1 MKKID
6 MMNKIEEIV
15 KETVELLKQINMEED
30 SFKDVFK
37 DFRDNKRDE
46 WSDSYNFSNVMHYSR
61 FNDNFISSVEFEM
74 SYDREHMEDIT
85 VYELKDDLKAV
96 KNFYKF
102 VNNFVENHPELV
114 DQYEKEKEEMYAKFR
129 EENKED
135 FNNFKNSISEEDIEE
150 AELVVWTINEK
161 LNKCPY
167 LLSDGDKDILKV
179 IAKHKKDFRL
189 GILDNDDLFHIL
201 PGGYFEDIS
210 EARKCFVERLIDKL
224 GYYKN
229 MYMNYRYEEFERLI
243 DACNVLNEMFNIDS
257 LGNIIVD
264 K

>member
-1 MKKID
+1 MKKIE

-15 KETVELLKQINMEED
+15 EKTVELLKQINMEED
-30 SFKDVFK
+30 SFRKDFN

-46 WSDSYNFSNVMHYSR
+46 WGDSYNFSNVMHYSR

-85 VYELKDDLKAV
+85 AYELKDDLKAV

-102 VNNFVENHPELV
+102 VKNFVENNPELV
-114 DQYEKEKEEMYAKFR
+114 EKYEDEQQEMYAKFR

-135 FNNFKNSISEEDIEE
+135 LNNFKNYISEEDIEE
-150 AELVVWTINEK
+150 AEVTLWTINEK
-161 LNKCPY
+161 LIKCPK

-179 IAKHKKDFRL
+179 IAKYKKTFRL
-189 GILDNDDLFHIL
+189 GIIDDGFHIL

-243 DACNVLNEMFNIDS
+243 DACNVLNEMFNVDS

>member
-1 MKKID
+1 MKKIE
-6 MMNKIEEIV
+6 MMDKIEEIV
-15 KETVELLKQINMEED
+15 EKTIELLNDCGEATRISND
-30 SFKDVFK
+30 FYNNNKD
-37 DFRDNKRDE
+37 E
-46 WSDSYNFSNVMHYSR
+46 YIDSYNFREVMAR
-61 FNDNFISSVEFEM
+61 RNECPISALEFEL

-85 VYELKDDLKAV
+85 AYELKDDLKAV

-102 VNNFVENHPELV
+102 VKNFVENHPELV
-114 DQYEKEKEEMYAKFR
+114 EQYEKEKEEMYAKFR

-135 FNNFKNSISEEDIEE
+135 FNNFKNSISEEDINE
-150 AELVVWTINEK
+150 AEVTLWTINEK
-161 LNKCPY
+161 LIKCPK

-179 IAKHKKDFRL
+179 IAKHKKDFSL
-189 GILDNDDLFHIL
+189 GIIDDLFHIL

-229 MYMNYRYEEFERLI
+229 MYMNYRYEEFECLI
-243 DACNVLNEMFNIDS
+243 DACNVLNEIFTVDS

>member
-1 MKKID
+1 MKKIE

-15 KETVELLKQINMEED
+15 EKTVELLKQINMEEY
-30 SFKDVFK
+30 SFRKDFN

-85 VYELKDDLKAV
+85 AYELKDDLKAV

-102 VNNFVENHPELV
+102 VKNFVENNPELV
-114 DQYEKEKEEMYAKFR
+114 EKYEDEQQEMYAKFR

-135 FNNFKNSISEEDIEE
+135 LNNFKNYISEEDIEE
-150 AELVVWTINEK
+150 AEVTLWTINEK
-161 LNKCPY
+161 LIKCPK

-179 IAKHKKDFRL
+179 IAKYKKTFRL
-189 GILDNDDLFHIL
+189 GIIDDGFHIL

-243 DACNVLNEMFNIDS
+243 DACNVLNEMFNVDS

>member
-1 MKKID
+1 MKKIE

-15 KETVELLKQINMEED
+15 EKTIELLKQINIEED
-30 SFKDVFK
+30 SFRNAFNY
-37 DFRDNKRDE
+37 FRDNKRDE
-46 WSDSYNFSNVMHYSR
+46 WCDSYNFSNVMHYSR
-61 FNDNFISSVEFEM
+61 FNNNFISSVEFEM
-74 SYDREHMEDIT
+74 SYDREHIEDIT

-114 DQYEKEKEEMYAKFR
+114 EKYEDEQEEMYAKFR

-135 FNNFKNSISEEDIEE
+135 FNNFKKTISTEDIEE

-161 LNKCPY
+161 LIKCPKM
-167 LLSDGDKDILKV
+167 LSDGDKDILKV
-179 IAKHKKDFRL
+179 IAKHKKDFRW
-189 GILDNDDLFHIL
+189 GILDDDDLFHIL

-229 MYMNYRYEEFERLI
+229 MYMNYRYEEFKCLI

>member
-1 MKKID
+1 MKKIE

-15 KETVELLKQINMEED
+15 EKTIELLNDCGEATRISN
-30 SFKDVFK
+30 
-37 DFRDNKRDE
+37 DFYNNNTDE
-46 WSDSYNFSNVMHYSR
+46 YIDSYNFREVMAR
-61 FNDNFISSVEFEM
+61 RNECPISALEYHM

-85 VYELKDDLKAV
+85 AYELKDDLKAV

-102 VNNFVENHPELV
+102 VKNFVENHPELV
-114 DQYEKEKEEMYAKFR
+114 EQYEKEKEEMYAKFR

-135 FNNFKNSISEEDIEE
+135 FNNFKNSISEEDINE
-150 AELVVWTINEK
+150 AEVTLWTINEK
-161 LNKCPY
+161 LIKCPK

-179 IAKHKKDFRL
+179 IAKHKKDFCF
-189 GILDNDDLFHIL
+189 GIIDDDDSFHIL

-229 MYMNYRYEEFERLI
+229 MYMNYRYEEFECLI
-243 DACNVLNEMFNIDS
+243 DACNVLNEIFTVDS

>member
-1 MKKID
+1 MKKIE

-15 KETVELLKQINMEED
+15 ENTVELLKQINIEED
-30 SFKDVFK
+30 SFRKVFN
-37 DFRDNKRDE
+37 DFRDNKSDE
-46 WSDSYNFSNVMHYSR
+46 WRNSYNFSNVMHYSR
-61 FNDNFISSVEFEM
+61 FNGNFVSALEFEL

-102 VNNFVENHPELV
+102 VKNFVENHPELV
-114 DQYEKEKEEMYAKFR
+114 EQYEKEKEEMYAKFR

-135 FNNFKNSISEEDIEE
+135 FNNFKNSISEEDINE
-150 AELVVWTINEK
+150 AEVTLWTINEK
-161 LNKCPY
+161 LIKCPKF
-167 LLSDGDKDILKV
+167 LSDGDKDILKV
-179 IAKHKKDFRL
+179 IAKHKKDFSL

-229 MYMNYRYEEFERLI
+229 MYMNYRYEEFECLI
-243 DACNVLNEMFNIDS
+243 DACNVLNEIFTIDS

>member
-1 MKKID
+1 MKKIEI
-6 MMNKIEEIV
+6 MNKIEEIV
-15 KETVELLKQINMEED
+15 ENTVELLKQINIEED
-30 SFKDVFK
+30 SFRKVFN
-37 DFRDNKRDE
+37 DFRDNKSDE
-46 WSDSYNFSNVMHYSR
+46 WRNSDNFSNVMHYSR
-61 FNDNFISSVEFEM
+61 FNDNFVSALEFEL
-74 SYDREHMEDIT
+74 SYDREHIEDIT

-102 VNNFVENHPELV
+102 VKNFVENHPELV
-114 DQYEKEKEEMYAKFR
+114 EQYEKEKEEMYAKFR

-150 AELVVWTINEK
+150 AEVTLWTINEK
-161 LNKCPY
+161 LIKCPK

-189 GILDNDDLFHIL
+189 GIIDDLFHIL

-210 EARKCFVERLIDKL
+210 EARKCFVERLVDKL

-229 MYMNYRYEEFERLI
+229 MYMNYRYEEFECLI
-243 DACNVLNEMFNIDS
+243 DACNVLNEIFTVDS

>member
-1 MKKID
+1 MKKIE

-15 KETVELLKQINMEED
+15 ENTVELLKQINIEED
-30 SFKDVFK
+30 SFRKVFN

-61 FNDNFISSVEFEM
+61 FNDNFVSAVEFEL

-85 VYELKDDLKAV
+85 VYELKDDFKAIKKFYELV
-96 KNFYKF
+96 KK
-102 VNNFVENHPELV
+102 FVENNPELV
-114 DQYEKEKEEMYAKFR
+114 KQYEKEKEEMYAKFR

-135 FNNFKNSISEEDIEE
+135 FNNFKNSISEEDINE
-150 AELVVWTINEK
+150 AEVTLWTINEK
-161 LNKCPY
+161 LIKCPK

-189 GILDNDDLFHIL
+189 GIIDDGFHIL
-201 PGGYFEDIS
+201 PGSYFEDIT

-229 MYMNYRYEEFERLI
+229 MYMNYRYEEFECLI

-257 LGNIIVD
+257 LGKIIID

>member
-1 MKKID
+1 MKKIE

-15 KETVELLKQINMEED
+15 EKTIELLNDCGEATRISND
-30 SFKDVFK
+30 FYNNNKD
-37 DFRDNKRDE
+37 E
-46 WSDSYNFSNVMHYSR
+46 YIDSYNFREVMAR
-61 FNDNFISSVEFEM
+61 RNECPISALEYHM

-85 VYELKDDLKAV
+85 AYELKDDLKAV

-102 VNNFVENHPELV
+102 VKNFVENHPELV
-114 DQYEKEKEEMYAKFR
+114 EQYEKEKEEMYAKFR

-135 FNNFKNSISEEDIEE
+135 FNNFKNYISEEDINE
-150 AELVVWTINEK
+150 AEVTLWTINEK
-161 LNKCPY
+161 LIKCPKF
-167 LLSDGDKDILKV
+167 LSDGDKDILRT
-179 IAKHKKDFRL
+179 IAKYKKTFRL
-189 GILDNDDLFHIL
+189 GIIDDGFHIL

-229 MYMNYRYEEFERLI
+229 MYMNYRYEEFECLI

>member
-1 MKKID
+1 MKKIE
-6 MMNKIEEIV
+6 MINKIEEIV
-15 KETVELLKQINMEED
+15 KETVELLKQINIEED
-30 SFKDVFK
+30 SFRKVFN

-46 WSDSYNFSNVMHYSR
+46 WGNSYNFSNVMHYSR

-74 SYDREHMEDIT
+74 SYDREHMNDIT

-102 VNNFVENHPELV
+102 VKNFVENNPKLV
-114 DQYEKEKEEMYAKFR
+114 EKYEDEQQDMYAKFH

-135 FNNFKNSISEEDIEE
+135 FNNFKKTISTEDIEE

-167 LLSDGDKDILKV
+167 LLDSWDKDILRTV
-179 IAKHKKDFRL
+179 AKYKKTFRL
-189 GILDNDDLFHIL
+189 GIIDDGFHIL
-201 PGGYFEDIS
+201 PGCYFEDKNG
-210 EARKCFVERLIDKL
+210 ARKSFVERLIDKL

-229 MYMNYRYEEFERLI
+229 WYMDYRYDEFECLI
-243 DACNVLNEMFNIDS
+243 DACNAINEIFSVDS

>member
-1 MKKID
+1 MKKIE
-6 MMNKIEEIV
+6 MMSKIEEIV
-15 KETVELLKQINMEED
+15 EKTIELLNDCGEATRISN
-30 SFKDVFK
+30 
-37 DFRDNKRDE
+37 DFYNNNTDE
-46 WSDSYNFSNVMHYSR
+46 YIDSYNFREVMAR
-61 FNDNFISSVEFEM
+61 RNECPISALEYHM

-85 VYELKDDLKAV
+85 AYELKDDLKAV

-102 VNNFVENHPELV
+102 VKNFVENHPELV
-114 DQYEKEKEEMYAKFR
+114 EQYEKEKEEMYAKFR
-129 EENKED
+129 DENKED
-135 FNNFKNSISEEDIEE
+135 FNNFKNSISEEDINE
-150 AELVVWTINEK
+150 AEVTLWTINEK
-161 LNKCPY
+161 LIKCPN

-189 GILDNDDLFHIL
+189 GILDDDDLFNIL

-229 MYMNYRYEEFERLI
+229 MYMNYRYEEFECLI
-243 DACNVLNEMFNIDS
+243 DACNVLNEIFTIDS

>member
-1 MKKID
+1 MKKIEIMD
-6 MMNKIEEIV
+6 KIEEIV
-15 KETVELLKQINMEED
+15 EKTIELLNDCGEATRISND
-30 SFKDVFK
+30 FYNNNKD
-37 DFRDNKRDE
+37 E
-46 WSDSYNFSNVMHYSR
+46 YIDSYNFREVMTR
-61 FNDNFISSVEFEM
+61 RNECPISALEYHM

-85 VYELKDDLKAV
+85 AYELKDDLKAV

-102 VNNFVENHPELV
+102 VKNFVENHLELV
-114 DQYEKEKEEMYAKFR
+114 EQYEKEKEEMYAKFR

-135 FNNFKNSISEEDIEE
+135 FNNFKNSISEEDINE
-150 AELVVWTINEK
+150 AEVTLWTINEK
-161 LNKCPY
+161 LIKCPK

-179 IAKHKKDFRL
+179 IAKHKKDFL
-189 GILDNDDLFHIL
+189 FGILDNDDLFHIL
-201 PGGYFEDIS
+201 PGGYFEDIT

-229 MYMNYRYEEFERLI
+229 MYMNYRYEEFECLI
-243 DACNVLNEMFNIDS
+243 DACNVLNEIFTVDS

>member
-1 MKKID
+1 MKKIE

-15 KETVELLKQINMEED
+15 EKTVELLKQINMEED
-30 SFKDVFK
+30 SFRKDFN

-85 VYELKDDLKAV
+85 AYELKDDLKAV

-102 VNNFVENHPELV
+102 VKNFVENNPELV
-114 DQYEKEKEEMYAKFR
+114 EKYEDEQQEMYAKFR

-135 FNNFKNSISEEDIEE
+135 LNNFKNYISEEDIEE
-150 AELVVWTINEK
+150 AEVTLWTINEK
-161 LNKCPY
+161 LIKCPK

-179 IAKHKKDFRL
+179 IAKYKKTFRL
-189 GILDNDDLFHIL
+189 GIIDDGFHIL

-243 DACNVLNEMFNIDS
+243 DACNVLNEMFNVDS